1 MANVEAGAVRVLLS
15 TPSVHTRGLM
25 AECVEN
31 AGFSLAQRGEPEIDV
46 ALLDLPGS
54 ELAGITAFRE
64 AHPGCEV
71 ILLAR
76 DGAAIDAAHAIR
88 SGAFHCLTAPYGQG
102 DVVFA
107 IWQAA
112 RCAHLAR
119 ECARLKQETERA
131 PEKDLPL
138 SELER
143 RAILDRLRECG
154 GNRAATARSLGVSE
168 KTIYNKL
175 KRYNL
180 G

>member
-1 MANVEAGAVRVLLS
+1 MRVLLS
-15 TPSVHTRGLM
+15 TPSAQTRRLLK
-25 AECVEN
+25 ECVQN
-31 AGFSLAQRGEPEIDV
+31 AGFSVAGQSDAEIDV

-54 ELAGITAFRE
+54 DAADVGAFRA

-76 DGAAIDAAHAIR
+76 DAAAIDAAQAVR
-88 SGAFHCLTAPYGQG
+88 AGAFHCLGAPYGQG

-112 RCAHLAR
+112 RSAKLAR
-119 ECARLKQETERA
+119 ECARLKGAAEGAATT
-131 PEKDLPL
+131 KLPL
-138 SELER
+138 AEIER

-175 KRYNL
+175 KRYKL